1 MAKATI
7 AEIRKAIFKELLKN
21 GDMSS
26 NRPSGDGDIR
36 RALIEADLVDGMVT
50 LPANS
55 STARRL
61 PFASGLAGKIT
72 PSIRRTRPVCSMLKR
87 NLAR

>member
-26 NRPSGDGDIR
+26 NRSSGDGDIR
-36 RALIEADLVDGMVT
+36 RALIEAGMVT

-61 PFASGLAGKIT
+61 PFASGLAGKT
-72 PSIRRTRPVCSMLKR
+72 TRSIRRPMPVCSMVKR